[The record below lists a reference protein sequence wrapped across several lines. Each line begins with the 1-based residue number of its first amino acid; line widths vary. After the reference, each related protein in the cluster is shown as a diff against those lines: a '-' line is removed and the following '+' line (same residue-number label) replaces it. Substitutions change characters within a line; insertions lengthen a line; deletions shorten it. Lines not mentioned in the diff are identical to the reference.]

1 MCSFVVVV
9 VLLINNAVEIALILE
24 ERIME
29 NPDAVRMAGYER
41 LSIEHLWLL
50 FEIYNIKW
58 TAEKWEIQALYS

>member
-41 LSIEHLWLL
+41 LSIEHL
-50 FEIYNIKW
+50 
-58 TAEKWEIQALYS
+58 